1 MGFLLVIALFPLL
14 VAEKLGTMNRE
25 RERGKLADFSV
36 IFFVGRYNILVSCK
50 ILSKM
55 AINVIGVT

>member
-36 IFFVGRYNILVSCK
+36 IFFLAGTIFWFPAKFYLRWQL
-50 ILSKM
+50 M
-55 AINVIGVT
+55 